1 MKMVRTA
8 CVFAA
13 LLVLTGWALRAQ
25 EPLFGSDPAPKSSS
39 QSTKVSPTNGT
50 WKILISRKGT
60 TRLIRIVGWGPE
72 KNIKA
77 VDLECSQDVKAMQ
90 NVAWVIARGECLL
103 KFKPDGGIGSAPLKF
118 MVEAAAL
125 ESSRL
130 GSSASE
136 DQLAKAD
143 QNPVRVTITLA
154 GVQASGSDAG
164 SSPKSGSALADQ
176 LRPALL
182 IFCIAL
188 VVAIIILLLFLK
200 YKNPKPAATGRTGKD
215 EFDEDDTNRSPRQ
228 TRSDS
233 PPIGKAPIQD
243 VLRQKERSL
252 NVEPFVQETSVEK
265 TLREHAKLLLALS
278 SKDQD
283 LETQISEVAEQC
295 VSMLSQST
303 RQANESQSE
312 IRNDTSQ
319 RMYEVENRIGTVQGQ
334 LTEHLASQ
342 SSRLQDLFR
351 DLPALS
357 ELSKTAR
364 VIDKSELSRLEDNL
378 VSAARHSALPSEK
391 LEALRDQSSGLLDA
405 IQEFARTAQSFGRDH
420 AKKRLT
426 RVIESATVVNHEL
439 VNLGQLAATQKH
451 GFFVE
456 MSLLEQNPLA
466 KDLATALTRE
476 TTKLGDPEGYYLKKL
491 EALRA
496 HACVAGIDL
505 ADLDIDAERRNA
517 GLQQALAKLLQT
529 LGMTPIDPRQNDK
542 LQAAEHQVV
551 QFVRR
556 VPGVQPGAIAHT
568 MARGL
573 QRGGEVVR
581 KASVLLYE

>member
-1 MKMVRTA
+1 
-8 CVFAA
+8 
-13 LLVLTGWALRAQ
+13 
-25 EPLFGSDPAPKSSS
+25 
-39 QSTKVSPTNGT
+39 
-50 WKILISRKGT
+50 
-60 TRLIRIVGWGPE
+60 
-72 KNIKA
+72 
-77 VDLECSQDVKAMQ
+77 
-90 NVAWVIARGECLL
+90 
-103 KFKPDGGIGSAPLKF
+103 
-118 MVEAAAL
+118 MVEAAAV

-164 SSPKSGSALADQ
+164 SSAKSGSALGDQ

-188 VVAIIILLLFLK
+188 VAAIIILLLFLK
-200 YKNPKPAATGRTGKD
+200 YRKGQPAAPPGRTGKS
-215 EFDEDDTNRSPRQ
+215 EFDEDDTDRNPPQ

-252 NVEPFVQETSVEK
+252 NVETFVQETSVEK
-265 TLREHAKLLLALS
+265 TLREHSRLLLDLR

-283 LETQISEVAEQC
+283 LETQISEVADQC
-295 VSMLSQST
+295 VSMLSQSA

-342 SSRLQDLFR
+342 SSRLQDLFK
-351 DLPALS
+351 DLPALAD
-357 ELSKTAR
+357 LSRTAR

-378 VSAARHSALPSEK
+378 VSAARNSALASDK
-391 LEALRDQSSGLLDA
+391 IEALRDQSCGLRDA
-405 IQEFARTAQSFGRDH
+405 IQEFVRTAQTFNRDH
-420 AKKRLT
+420 VKKRLG
-426 RVIESATVVNHEL
+426 RVIESATVVDNEL

-476 TTKLGDPEGYYLKKL
+476 AMKLSDPEGYYLKKL

-505 ADLDIDAERRNA
+505 ADLDVDADRRNV
-517 GLQQALAKLLQT
+517 GLQQALAKLLQA
-529 LGMTPIDPRQNDK
+529 LGMTSIDPRQNDK

>member
-1 MKMVRTA
+1 
-8 CVFAA
+8 
-13 LLVLTGWALRAQ
+13 
-25 EPLFGSDPAPKSSS
+25 
-39 QSTKVSPTNGT
+39 
-50 WKILISRKGT
+50 
-60 TRLIRIVGWGPE
+60 
-72 KNIKA
+72 
-77 VDLECSQDVKAMQ
+77 MQ
-90 NVAWVIARGECLL
+90 NMAWVIAKGDCLL
-103 KFKPDGGIGSAPLKF
+103 RFKPDGTGGSGPVKF
-118 MVEAAAL
+118 TVVAAGVESTKITSAL
-125 ESSRL
+125 
-130 GSSASE
+130 AE
-136 DQLAKAD
+136 DQISRAE
-143 QNPVRVTITLA
+143 QNPVKVMITLEA
-154 GVQASGSDAG
+154 GQSSESDAG
-164 SSPKSGSALADQ
+164 SHGKSRPALADQ

-182 IFCIAL
+182 VFCIAL
-188 VVAIIILLLFLK
+188 VVAIIILLLFFRYRK
-200 YKNPKPAATGRTGKD
+200 GRPPAAADARKNEFED
-215 EFDEDDTNRSPRQ
+215 EPGYSPRQ
-228 TRSDS
+228 PPASS
-233 PPIGKAPIQD
+233 PSIGKTPIQE
-243 VLRQKERSL
+243 VLRQQGKPL
-252 NVEPFVQETSVEK
+252 PVEPPVQETAVEK
-265 TLREHAKLLLALS
+265 TLREHSKLLLDLS

-283 LETQISEVAEQC
+283 LETQISEVADQC

-312 IRNDTSQ
+312 IRKDTSQ

-334 LTEHLASQ
+334 LAEHLASQ
-342 SSRLQDLFR
+342 SSRLQDLFK
-351 DLPALS
+351 DLPALAD
-357 ELSKTAR
+357 LGRTAR

-378 VSAARHSALPSEK
+378 VSAARRSALPSET
-391 LEALRDQSSGLLDA
+391 LEALRDQSNGLLDA
-405 IQEFARTAQSFGRDH
+405 IQEFVRTAQSFNRDH
-420 AKKRLT
+420 AKKRLA
-426 RVIESATVVNHEL
+426 RVIESATVVNSEL

-476 TTKLGDPEGYYLKKL
+476 TMKLGDPEGYYLKRL

-505 ADLDIDAERRNA
+505 ADLDVDAERRNA